1 MLDCS
6 GFVANGDMLPLIRS
20 EPERLVEYAHAL
32 PVVHVHTIGA
42 QDDPARARVEFFAA
56 PPTAIN
62 MEWRECSSKAPPG
75 MRTVGRVLGMVP
87 GGIPWQGRL
96 IYWHGQESG
105 HHGGGGV
112 LGARLDDSMFKQDD
126 GVMWCEGSYM
136 CVENLEDRIV
146 WTRIKDSDE
155 VRAAMPW
162 IEKHR
167 PAGWAGGCKQNEEGW
182 STDTCI
188 VS

>member
-1 MLDCS
+1 MLGLS
-6 GFVANGDMLPLIRS
+6 GFVSSGDFPPIMS
-20 EPERLVEYAHAL
+20 EPERLVDYSRDL

-42 QDDPARARVEFFAA
+42 QDEPARARVEFFAT

-75 MRTVGRVLGMVP
+75 MHTVGRVLGMVP
-87 GGIPWQGRL
+87 GGVPWQGRL
-96 IYWHGQESG
+96 IFWHGQASG
-105 HHGGGGV
+105 HRGGV
-112 LGARLDDSMFKQDD
+112 LGARLDDCMFKQDD

-136 CVENLEDRIV
+136 CVENFEDRIV

-155 VRAAMPW
+155 VRAALPW

-167 PAGWAGGCKQNEEGW
+167 PANWADQSKVDEAEW
-182 STDTCI
+182 SASTCS